1 MPDLNGT
8 GPHNRGPLTGRGY
21 GKCILP
27 LNTPEEELSFLENRR
42 QALSQELHN
51 LEARLAVLKNQPKR
65 STR

>member
-42 QALSQELHN
+42 QALSQECI
-51 LEARLAVLKNQPKR
+51 LEAIWPSYKPTER